1 MRPHDIVKK
10 LPPVAHLSRELCFFI
25 LVSLFICLF
34 VVVLEGFC
42 CFVVVFALVSFS
54 LSQATKTSNA
64 DFRIA
69 APGLFAC
76 LLIFRMQ
83 IDFII

>member
-10 LPPVAHLSRELCFFI
+10 LPPVAHLSRELCFFV
-25 LVSLFICLF
+25 LVF
-34 VVVLEGFC
+34 VVVYLLLFWGYFAVLLFFC
-42 CFVVVFALVSFS
+42 TGSFS
-54 LSQATKTSNA
+54 LSQATTTSNA

-69 APGLFAC
+69 VPGLFAC
-76 LLIFRMQ
+76 LFVFRMQ